1 MLFVALLLASLIAT
15 RIALV
20 LRSWPLMAVAAARAL
35 PFALVAHIP
44 YLVSWLLPCLQLAA
58 AGALRWRAGV
68 TGWLTLL
75 LAGLV
80 VGLAGGPAVILV
92 DRDLGQIL
100 FPGLLMGFIALAWR
114 QQPWH
119 HGSEPIGSPD

>member
-1 MLFVALLLASLIAT
+1 MVFWSLLFASLIAT

-20 LRSWPLMAVAAARAL
+20 RRSWPLMAVAAALSL
-35 PFALVAHIP
+35 PFALVAHVP
-44 YLVSWLLPCLQLAA
+44 YLVSWLLPCPQVAA
-58 AGALRWRAGV
+58 AVALRWRVGV

-80 VGLAGGPAVILV
+80 VGLAGGPGVILV

-100 FPGLLMGFIALAWR
+100 FSGLLIGFIALAWK
-114 QQPWH
+114 QPPWMQ
-119 HGSEPIGSPD
+119 PRDRADA